1 MVFGESSAAREMG
14 HPVEKHDERK
24 ISSVEN
30 ETIPVVIA
38 AERRRNTA
46 WGFNPRKCPN
56 RRVLSPVKGAG
67 FVRLIPI

>member
-1 MVFGESSAAREMG
+1 MVFGDSSAAREMG

-46 WGFNPRKCPN
+46 WGFNPRKDPN
-56 RRVLSPVKGAG
+56 PLMMSPDRGAG
-67 FVRLIPI
+67 FRG